1 MTDRELT
8 PEADKALEKVYIFL
22 LRKRRE
28 RLARQA
34 NQEQSIYATATP
46 SGIADTQVEKVTKT
60 GE

>member
-28 RLARQA
+28 RLHDRQIR
-34 NQEQSIYATATP
+34 NSPYMLHQHL
-46 SGIADTQVEKVTKT
+46 QVLLIRK
-60 GE
+60 

>member
-34 NQEQSIYATATP
+34 NQEQSIYVTATP
-46 SGIADTQVEKVTKT
+46 SGTADTQVEKAIKT
-60 GE
+60 EE